1 MQKSSDRERRGLT
14 VRSSNFKHDDPEAV
28 RRKEKGGL
36 LSCFC
41 FYIVSLLN
49 MRICMNTE
57 NIKQDIKQIPSAA
70 KQMAHGLFS
79 KHRIPGITLQYCPV
93 HLPDLPDIPV
103 TPEFLSCTSIMCFS
117 LPYIQMSRHNK
128 HTRIRKS
135 DHLWR

>member
-41 FYIVSLLN
+41 FVIKHEN
-49 MRICMNTE
+49 MHEYRE
-57 NIKQDIKQIPSAA
+57 YKQDIKQIPSAA